1 MKSFLFFAVAI
12 TLQAQTNQP
21 LTGEEFTA
29 LARSCA
35 PHIGLRTALA
45 IARAESALH
54 PYAVS
59 MNYPEHSALAQG
71 FSSGTLALS
80 KQPKSKTQALRWT
93 SWLLAHGYTVS
104 IGLMQINT
112 QQANQLGLPIPDLFD
127 PCTNLSASSR
137 ILRKAYAHER
147 THADALDRSLSIYNG
162 GRPRKATGQTTPY
175 SERVRSLALPK

>member
-1 MKSFLFFAVAI
+1 MKAFLFFTVAVGI
-12 TLQAQTNQP
+12 QAQTNQP
-21 LTGEEFTA
+21 LTVEQFAT

-59 MNYPEHSALAQG
+59 INYPEHSARAHG
-71 FSSGTLALS
+71 FSSGTLGLA
-80 KQPKSKTQALRWT
+80 KQPKSKAQALRWT
-93 SWLLAHGYTVS
+93 SWLLAHRYTVS

-112 QQANQLGLPIPDLFD
+112 QQADQLGVTVPDLFD

-137 ILRKAYAHER
+137 ILRKAYTHES
-147 THADALDRSLSIYNG
+147 THPDALDRSLSIYNG
-162 GRPRKATGQTTPY
+162 GRPHTATSRTTPY
-175 SERVRSLALPK
+175 AERVRSLALPK